1 MVSSVHRLVA
11 SLAAAA
17 LVPLAPSL
25 QRLQPRAQAPGFA
38 VAVLRNGRI
47 VERFAAGEADLA
59 RRRPVTPQTIFHIG
73 SITKTFT
80 ATAVMQLV
88 QSGKIDLHASVT
100 RYLPQFVAWKNIS
113 IAELLMHRS
122 GIPNYLDA
130 ALARGRVAQPTTPQA
145 ILAAMAAR
153 PLDFVPGTHF
163 EYSNTNYVAL
173 GLIVA
178 KLSGESLAAY
188 ERRAIFIPANMHST
202 FVGSAPAGR
211 PLALGYTMRDGATVA
226 NPGDPSWYYACG
238 DILSTVGDLA
248 RFDRAL
254 MDGRLLAPATFAEM
268 ATVAR
273 PAAGLGNAGYGYGVM
288 TFAFGDRVLVGHHGG
303 VPGFAGNN
311 EMIPRDGFAVVALGN
326 AFDFATS
333 GPDNLVFEHY
343 YPKEFAALIV
353 AAHDASKKAI
363 PDPNPALTRRFAA
376 FVRGLLAGKQA
387 DADLTPQMAAALT
400 PAAIAQ
406 LDALVFARL
415 GKLRGLTYRDRAW
428 SDGIRYYD
436 YLASFANGYLHL
448 RFMLDRNGALAGF
461 TKQ

>member
-1 MVSSVHRLVA
+1 MHRLAAALV
-11 SLAAAA
+11 AAA

-25 QRLQPRAQAPGFA
+25 QRLQPHAQAPGFA

-59 RRRPVTPQTIFHIG
+59 RRQPVTSQTIFHIG
-73 SITKTFT
+73 SITKMFT

-130 ALARGRVAQPTTPQA
+130 ALAQGRVAQPTTPQA
-145 ILAAMAAR
+145 ILAAMAAK
-153 PLDFVPGTHF
+153 PLDFSPGAHF

-178 KLSGESLAAY
+178 KVSGESLAAY
-188 ERRAIFIPANMHST
+188 ERRAIFIPANMHAT

-211 PLALGYTMRDGATVA
+211 SLALGYKTREGATVA

-268 ATVAR
+268 AKVAR
-273 PAAGLGNAGYGYGVM
+273 PASGFGNARYGYGVM
-288 TFAFGDRVLVGHHGG
+288 TFAFGNRTLVGHHGG
-303 VPGFAGNN
+303 LPGFEGDN

-343 YPKEFAALIV
+343 YPKQFAALVV
-353 AAHDASKKAI
+353 AAHDASEKAI

-376 FVRGLLAGKQA
+376 FVRGLLAGKQS
-387 DADLTPQMAAALT
+387 DAHLTPQMAAALT
-400 PAAIAQ
+400 PTAIAQ
-406 LDALVFARL
+406 IDAQVFTRL
-415 GKLRGLTYRDRAW
+415 GALRRLTFRDRAVI
-428 SDGIRYYD
+428 DGYRAYD
-436 YLASFANGYLHL
+436 YLASFANGHLDL
-448 RFMLDRNGALAGF
+448 RFTLDRSGALAGF